1 MPHPLNNDAY
11 ESKNKISTVPTQ
23 YTVKRQLGWNYQHGK
38 TWLNLT
44 LILGKLN
51 CTFLFINYLDNT
63 VTMVA
68 VTQIKRSLSV
78 FSETI
83 THTPIQNQ
91 FITSLTKEV
100 VFFVLNLLFSYVSSH
115 SLIILL
121 TCLTNL

>member
-1 MPHPLNNDAY
+1 
-11 ESKNKISTVPTQ
+11 
-23 YTVKRQLGWNYQHGK
+23 
-38 TWLNLT
+38 
-44 LILGKLN
+44 
-51 CTFLFINYLDNT
+51 
-63 VTMVA
+63 MVA

-100 VFFVLNLLFSYVSSH
+100 FFFVLNLLFSYVSSH